1 MRIPKKSRTFARYF
15 VAIRNKQ
22 TTTTHTTMKKTFLS
36 IILIGASLLGFAQ
49 EDKVLMTING
59 EPIMAS
65 EFLYIYEKNNQETSL
80 EKKSMQEYLDLFINF
95 KLKVTEAIAQGVD
108 TTQEFKDE
116 LKGYRAQ
123 ATPKYLQ
130 DNAAIDS
137 LVLLSYNRM
146 ANIRKASHI
155 AVQCPMDADSAT
167 LAAATEKINELRQ
180 RVTVGLPK
188 EVKKGRKKIIVQE
201 VEDFA
206 EVAMTYSEDPTAKQG
221 KGELGWIQPFRYVYP
236 LEDAVYTTPVGE
248 ITKVFR
254 SPFGLHI
261 AKVEGE
267 RAFEEIHAAHIMKMT
282 PAGDLQ
288 RLAAAKFM
296 MDSIYKLAIQDTVD
310 FAELAQA
317 NSEDRGSAIRGGDL
331 GWFGRGAMVQ
341 PFEDITFGLKEGEIS
356 EPFQTRFGIHISKL
370 YGKRSIQPL
379 DSMRSHLLRQVQ
391 RDQRM
396 QIANESFITKTRAE
410 YNLPAEMSDADV
422 KAYADAHLEEKYPEL
437 RNLVREY
444 HDGILLFDV
453 SLREVWDKANKDHE
467 GLTAF
472 FKANKK
478 QYTWDEPRYK
488 GWIIYAKTD
497 VAAKAAKQ
505 IVKGASDKT
514 KVDSILN
521 ERVNLDSVTYVKVE
535 YGLWTAGKNAA
546 VDVYGFKSK
555 TATYTASEEYPEV
568 EAVGKVLQ
576 RPEEYSDD
584 RGKIVTDY
592 QDYLEKLWIANL
604 REKYPVVINEEVW
617 NEINTVQ

>member
-1 MRIPKKSRTFARYF
+1 
-15 VAIRNKQ
+15 
-22 TTTTHTTMKKTFLS
+22 MKKTFLS
-36 IILIGASLLGFAQ
+36 IVLMGASLLGFAQ

-80 EKKSMQEYLDLFINF
+80 EKKSMEEYLDLFINF

-130 DNAAIDS
+130 DNDAIDS

-167 LAAATEKINELRQ
+167 LAAATAKINELRQ

-188 EVKKGRKKIIVQE
+188 EVKKGRKKITVQE

-206 EVAMTYSEDPTAKQG
+206 EVAMTYSDDPAAKQN

-236 LEDAVYTTPVGE
+236 LEDAVYNTPVGE
-248 ITKVFR
+248 ITEVFR

-267 RAFEEIHAAHIMKMT
+267 RAFEEAHAAHIMKMT

-288 RLAAAKFM
+288 RLAAATFK
-296 MDSIYKLAIQDTVD
+296 MDSIYQLAIQDTVD
-310 FAELAQA
+310 FAALAQA
-317 NSEDRGSAIRGGDL
+317 NSEDRGSAMRGGDL

-341 PFEDITFGLKEGEIS
+341 PFEDITFGLQEGEIS
-356 EPFQTRFGIHISKL
+356 KPFQTRFGIHISKL
-370 YGKRSIQPL
+370 YGKRGIQPL
-379 DSMRSHLLRQVQ
+379 DSMRSQLLRQVQ

-396 QIANESFITKTRAE
+396 QIANESFIAKTRAE
-410 YNLPAEMSDADV
+410 YNLPADMSDADV

-488 GWIIYAKTD
+488 GWLIYAKTD
-497 VAAKAAKQ
+497 LAAKAAKQ
-505 IVKGASDKT
+505 IVKGASDKA

-546 VDVYGFKSK
+546 VDVYGFKDK
-555 TATYTASEEYPEV
+555 TATYTASEEYPV
-568 EAVGKVLQ
+568 VVAVGKVLK
-576 RPEEYSDD
+576 RPEEYNDD

-592 QDYLEKLWIANL
+592 QDYLEKLWIASL

-617 NEINTVQ
+617 NDLKAL

>member
-1 MRIPKKSRTFARYF
+1 
-15 VAIRNKQ
+15 
-22 TTTTHTTMKKTFLS
+22 MKKTFLS
-36 IILIGASLLGFAQ
+36 IVLMGASLLGFAQ
-49 EDKVLMTING
+49 EDRVLMTING

-80 EKKSMQEYLDLFINF
+80 EKKSMEEYLDLFINF

-130 DNAAIDS
+130 DNDAIDS

-167 LAAATEKINELRQ
+167 LAAATAKINELRQ

-188 EVKKGRKKIIVQE
+188 EVKKGRKKITVQE

-206 EVAMTYSEDPTAKQG
+206 EVAMTYSDDPAAKQN

-236 LEDAVYTTPVGE
+236 LEDAVYNTPVGE
-248 ITKVFR
+248 ITEVFR

-267 RAFEEIHAAHIMKMT
+267 RAFEEAHAAHIMKMT
-282 PAGDLQ
+282 PSGDLQ
-288 RLAAAKFM
+288 RLAAATFK
-296 MDSIYKLAIQDTVD
+296 MDSLYQLAIQDTVD
-310 FAELAQA
+310 FAALAQA
-317 NSEDRGSAIRGGDL
+317 NSEDRGSAMRGGDL

-341 PFEDITFGLKEGEIS
+341 PFEDITFGLNEGEIS
-356 EPFQTRFGIHISKL
+356 KPFQTRFGIHISKL
-370 YGKRSIQPL
+370 YGKRGIQPL
-379 DSMRSHLLRQVQ
+379 DSMRSQLLRQVQ

-396 QIANESFITKTRAE
+396 QIANESFIAKTRAE
-410 YNLPAEMSDADV
+410 YNLPADMSDADV
-422 KAYADAHLEEKYPEL
+422 KAYADARLEEKYPEL

-488 GWIIYAKTD
+488 GWLIYAKTD
-497 VAAKAAKQ
+497 LAAKAAKQ
-505 IVKGASDKT
+505 IVKGTSDKA

-546 VDVYGFKSK
+546 VDVYGFKDK
-555 TATYTASEEYPEV
+555 TATYTASEEYPV
-568 EAVGKVLQ
+568 VVAVGKVLK
-576 RPEEYSDD
+576 RPEEYNDD

-592 QDYLEKLWIANL
+592 QDYLEKLWIASL
-604 REKYPVVINEEVW
+604 REKYPVVINEDVW
-617 NEINTVQ
+617 NDLKAL

>member
-1 MRIPKKSRTFARYF
+1 
-15 VAIRNKQ
+15 
-22 TTTTHTTMKKTFLS
+22 MKKTFLS
-36 IILIGASLLGFAQ
+36 IVLMGASLLGFAQ

-130 DNAAIDS
+130 DNDAIDS

-167 LAAATEKINELRQ
+167 LAAATAKINELRQ

-188 EVKKGRKKIIVQE
+188 EVKKGRKKITVQE
-201 VEDFA
+201 VEDFT
-206 EVAMTYSEDPTAKQG
+206 EVAIAYSDDPAVKQS
-221 KGELGWIQPFRYVYP
+221 KGELGWIQPFRYVYS

-248 ITKVFR
+248 ISEVFR

-261 AKVEGE
+261 AKIESE
-267 RAFEEIHAAHIMKMT
+267 RAFEEVHAAHIMKMT
-282 PAGDLQ
+282 PSGDLQ
-288 RLAAAKFM
+288 RLAAAKLK
-296 MDSIYKLAIQDTVD
+296 MDSIYQLAIQDTVD
-310 FAELAQA
+310 FAALAQA
-317 NSEDRGSAIRGGDL
+317 NSEDRGSAVRGGDL

-341 PFEDITFGLKEGEIS
+341 PFEDITFGLKEGEVS

-370 YGKRSIQPL
+370 YGKRGIQPL
-379 DSMRSHLLRQVQ
+379 DSMRSQLLRQVQ

-396 QIANESFITKTRAE
+396 QIANESFINKTRAE
-410 YNLPAEMSDADV
+410 YNLPAQMSDADV

-467 GLTAF
+467 GLTSF

-505 IVKGASDKT
+505 IVKGASDKA

-546 VDVYGFKSK
+546 VDVYGFKNK
-555 TATYTASEEYPEV
+555 TATYTPSEEYPV
-568 EAVGKVLQ
+568 VVAVGKVLQ
-576 RPEEYSDD
+576 RPEEYNDD

-592 QDYLEKLWIANL
+592 QDYLEKLWIASL
-604 REKYPVVINEEVW
+604 REKYPVVINEDVW
-617 NEINTVQ
+617 NELKSLQ

>member
-1 MRIPKKSRTFARYF
+1 
-15 VAIRNKQ
+15 
-22 TTTTHTTMKKTFLS
+22 MKKTFLS
-36 IILIGASLLGFAQ
+36 IVLMGASLLGFAQ

-80 EKKSMQEYLDLFINF
+80 EKKSMEEYLDLFINF

-130 DNAAIDS
+130 DNDAIDS

-167 LAAATEKINELRQ
+167 LAAATAKINELRQ

-188 EVKKGRKKIIVQE
+188 EVKKGRKKITVQE

-206 EVAMTYSEDPTAKQG
+206 EVAMTYSDDPAAKQN

-236 LEDAVYTTPVGE
+236 LEDAVYNTPVGE
-248 ITKVFR
+248 ITEVFR

-267 RAFEEIHAAHIMKMT
+267 RAFEEAHAAHIMKMT
-282 PAGDLQ
+282 PSGDLQ
-288 RLAAAKFM
+288 RLAAATFK
-296 MDSIYKLAIQDTVD
+296 MDSLYQLAIQDTVD
-310 FAELAQA
+310 FAALAQA
-317 NSEDRGSAIRGGDL
+317 NSEDRGSAMRGGDL

-341 PFEDITFGLKEGEIS
+341 PFEDITFGLQEGEIS
-356 EPFQTRFGIHISKL
+356 KPFQTRFGIHISKL
-370 YGKRSIQPL
+370 YGKRGIQPL
-379 DSMRSHLLRQVQ
+379 DSMRSQLLRQVQ

-396 QIANESFITKTRAE
+396 QIANESFIAKTRAE
-410 YNLPAEMSDADV
+410 YNLPADMSDADV
-422 KAYADAHLEEKYPEL
+422 KAYADARLEEKYPEL

-488 GWIIYAKTD
+488 GWLIYAKTD
-497 VAAKAAKQ
+497 LAAKAAKQ
-505 IVKGASDKT
+505 IVKGASDKA

-546 VDVYGFKSK
+546 VDVYGFKNK
-555 TATYTASEEYPEV
+555 TATYTASEEYPV
-568 EAVGKVLQ
+568 VVAVGKVLK
-576 RPEEYSDD
+576 RPEEYNDD

-592 QDYLEKLWIANL
+592 QDYLEKLWIASL

-617 NEINTVQ
+617 NDLKAL

>member
-1 MRIPKKSRTFARYF
+1 
-15 VAIRNKQ
+15 
-22 TTTTHTTMKKTFLS
+22 MKKTFLS
-36 IILIGASLLGFAQ
+36 IVLMGASLLGFAQ

-80 EKKSMQEYLDLFINF
+80 EKKSMEEYLDLFINF

-130 DNAAIDS
+130 DNDAIDS

-167 LAAATEKINELRQ
+167 LAAATAKINELRQ

-188 EVKKGRKKIIVQE
+188 EVKKGRKKITVQE

-206 EVAMTYSEDPTAKQG
+206 EVAMTYSDDPAAKQN

-236 LEDAVYTTPVGE
+236 LEDAVYNTPVGE
-248 ITKVFR
+248 ITEVFR

-267 RAFEEIHAAHIMKMT
+267 RAFEEAHAAHIMKMT
-282 PAGDLQ
+282 PAGDAQ
-288 RLAAAKFM
+288 RLAAAQEA
-296 MDSIYKLAIQDTVD
+296 MDSIYLLATQDTVD
-310 FAELAQA
+310 FAALAQA
-317 NSEDRGSAIRGGDL
+317 NSEDRGSAMRGGDL

-341 PFEDITFGLKEGEIS
+341 PFEDITFGLQEGEIS
-356 EPFQTRFGIHISKL
+356 KPFQTRFGIHISKL
-370 YGKRSIQPL
+370 YGKRGIQPL
-379 DSMRSHLLRQVQ
+379 DSMRSQLLRQVQ

-396 QIANESFITKTRAE
+396 QIANESFIAKTRAE
-410 YNLPAEMSDADV
+410 YNLPADMSDADV
-422 KAYADAHLEEKYPEL
+422 KAYADARLEEKYPEL

-488 GWIIYAKTD
+488 GWLIYAKTD
-497 VAAKAAKQ
+497 LAAKAAKQ
-505 IVKGASDKT
+505 IVKGASDKA

-546 VDVYGFKSK
+546 VDVYGFKDK
-555 TATYTASEEYPEV
+555 TATYTASEEYPV
-568 EAVGKVLQ
+568 VVAVGKVLK
-576 RPEEYSDD
+576 RPEEYNDD

-592 QDYLEKLWIANL
+592 QDYLEKLWIASL

-617 NEINTVQ
+617 NDLKAL

>member
-1 MRIPKKSRTFARYF
+1 
-15 VAIRNKQ
+15 
-22 TTTTHTTMKKTFLS
+22 MKKTFLS
-36 IILIGASLLGFAQ
+36 IVLMGASLLGFAQ

-80 EKKSMQEYLDLFINF
+80 EKKSMEEYLDLFINF

-130 DNAAIDS
+130 DNDAIDS

-155 AVQCPMDADSAT
+155 AVQCPMDADSTT
-167 LAAATEKINELRQ
+167 LAAATAKINELRQ

-188 EVKKGRKKIIVQE
+188 EVKKGRKKITVQE

-206 EVAMTYSEDPTAKQG
+206 EVAMTYSDDPAAKQN

-236 LEDAVYTTPVGE
+236 LEDAVYNTPVGE
-248 ITKVFR
+248 ITEVFR

-267 RAFEEIHAAHIMKMT
+267 RAFEEAHAAHIMKMT
-282 PAGDLQ
+282 PSGDLQ
-288 RLAAAKFM
+288 RLAAATFK
-296 MDSIYKLAIQDTVD
+296 MDSIYQLAIQDTVD
-310 FAELAQA
+310 FAALAQA
-317 NSEDRGSAIRGGDL
+317 NSEDRGSAMRGGDL

-341 PFEDITFGLKEGEIS
+341 PFEDITFGLNEGEIS
-356 EPFQTRFGIHISKL
+356 KPFQTRFGIHISKL
-370 YGKRSIQPL
+370 YGKRGIQPL
-379 DSMRSHLLRQVQ
+379 DSMRSQLLRQVQ

-396 QIANESFITKTRAE
+396 QIANESFIAKTRAE
-410 YNLPAEMSDADV
+410 YNLPADMSDADV
-422 KAYADAHLEEKYPEL
+422 KAYADARLEEKYPEL

-488 GWIIYAKTD
+488 GWLIYAKTD
-497 VAAKAAKQ
+497 LAAKAAKQ
-505 IVKGASDKT
+505 IVKGASDKA

-546 VDVYGFKSK
+546 VDVYGFKNK
-555 TATYTASEEYPEV
+555 TATYTASEEYPV
-568 EAVGKVLQ
+568 VVAVGKVLK
-576 RPEEYSDD
+576 RPEEYNDD

-592 QDYLEKLWIANL
+592 QDYLEKLWIASL

-617 NEINTVQ
+617 NDLKAL

>member
-1 MRIPKKSRTFARYF
+1 
-15 VAIRNKQ
+15 
-22 TTTTHTTMKKTFLS
+22 MKKTFLS
-36 IILIGASLLGFAQ
+36 IVLMGASLLGFAQ

-80 EKKSMQEYLDLFINF
+80 EKKSMEEYLDLFINF

-130 DNAAIDS
+130 DNDAIDS

-167 LAAATEKINELRQ
+167 LAAATAKINELRQ
-180 RVTVGLPK
+180 RVTVGLLK
-188 EVKKGRKKIIVQE
+188 EVKKGRKKITVQE

-206 EVAMTYSEDPTAKQG
+206 EVAMTYSDDPAAKQN

-236 LEDAVYTTPVGE
+236 LEDAVYNTPVGE
-248 ITKVFR
+248 ITEVFR

-267 RAFEEIHAAHIMKMT
+267 RAFEEAHAAHIMKMT
-282 PAGDLQ
+282 PAGDAQ
-288 RLAAAKFM
+288 RLAAAQEA
-296 MDSIYKLAIQDTVD
+296 MDSIYLLATQDTAD
-310 FAELAQA
+310 FAALAQA
-317 NSEDRGSAIRGGDL
+317 NSEDRGSAMRGGDL

-341 PFEDITFGLKEGEIS
+341 PFEDITFGLNEGEIS
-356 EPFQTRFGIHISKL
+356 KPFQTRFGIHISKL
-370 YGKRSIQPL
+370 YSKRGIQPL
-379 DSMRSHLLRQVQ
+379 DSMRSQLLRQVQ

-396 QIANESFITKTRAE
+396 QIANESFIAKTRAE
-410 YNLPAEMSDADV
+410 YNLPADMSDADV
-422 KAYADAHLEEKYPEL
+422 KAYADARLEEKYPEL

-488 GWIIYAKTD
+488 GWLIYAKTD
-497 VAAKAAKQ
+497 LAAKAAKQ
-505 IVKGASDKT
+505 IVKGASDKA

-546 VDVYGFKSK
+546 VDVYGFKDK
-555 TATYTASEEYPEV
+555 TATYTASEEYPV
-568 EAVGKVLQ
+568 VVAVGKVLK
-576 RPEEYSDD
+576 RPEEYNDD

-592 QDYLEKLWIANL
+592 QDYLEKLWIASL

-617 NEINTVQ
+617 NDLKAL

>member
-1 MRIPKKSRTFARYF
+1 
-15 VAIRNKQ
+15 
-22 TTTTHTTMKKTFLS
+22 MKKTFLS
-36 IILIGASLLGFAQ
+36 IVLMGASLLGFAQ

-80 EKKSMQEYLDLFINF
+80 EKKSMEEYLDLFINF

-123 ATPKYLQ
+123 ATPEYLQ
-130 DNAAIDS
+130 DNDAIDS

-167 LAAATEKINELRQ
+167 LAAATAKINELRQ

-188 EVKKGRKKIIVQE
+188 EVKKGRKKITVQE

-206 EVAMTYSEDPTAKQG
+206 EVAMTYSDDPAAKQN

-236 LEDAVYTTPVGE
+236 LEDAVYNTPVGE
-248 ITKVFR
+248 ITEIFR

-267 RAFEEIHAAHIMKMT
+267 RAFEEAHAAHIMKMT

-288 RLAAAKFM
+288 RLAAATFK
-296 MDSIYKLAIQDTVD
+296 MDSLYQLAIQDTVD
-310 FAELAQA
+310 FAALAQA
-317 NSEDRGSAIRGGDL
+317 NSEDRGSAMRGGDL

-341 PFEDITFGLKEGEIS
+341 PFEDITFGLQEGEIS
-356 EPFQTRFGIHISKL
+356 KPFQTRFGIHISKL
-370 YGKRSIQPL
+370 YGKRGIQPL
-379 DSMRSHLLRQVQ
+379 DSMRSQLLRQVQ

-396 QIANESFITKTRAE
+396 QIANESFIAKTRAE

-488 GWIIYAKTD
+488 GWLIYAKTD
-497 VAAKAAKQ
+497 LAAKAAKQ
-505 IVKGASDKT
+505 IVKGASDKA

-546 VDVYGFKSK
+546 VDVYGFKDK
-555 TATYTASEEYPEV
+555 TATYTASEEYPV
-568 EAVGKVLQ
+568 VVAVGKVLK
-576 RPEEYSDD
+576 RPEEYNDD

-592 QDYLEKLWIANL
+592 QDYLEKLWIASL

-617 NEINTVQ
+617 NDLKAL

>member
-1 MRIPKKSRTFARYF
+1 
-15 VAIRNKQ
+15 
-22 TTTTHTTMKKTFLS
+22 MKKTFLS
-36 IILIGASLLGFAQ
+36 IVLMGASLLGFAQ

-80 EKKSMQEYLDLFINF
+80 EKKSMEEYLDLFINF

-130 DNAAIDS
+130 DNDAIDS

-167 LAAATEKINELRQ
+167 LAAATAKINELRQ

-188 EVKKGRKKIIVQE
+188 EVKKGRKKITVQE

-206 EVAMTYSEDPTAKQG
+206 EVAMTYSDDPAAKQN

-236 LEDAVYTTPVGE
+236 LEDAVYNTPVGE
-248 ITKVFR
+248 ITEVFR

-267 RAFEEIHAAHIMKMT
+267 RAFEEAHAAHIMKMT

-288 RLAAAKFM
+288 RLAAATFK
-296 MDSIYKLAIQDTVD
+296 MDSLYQLAIQDTVD
-310 FAELAQA
+310 FAALAQA
-317 NSEDRGSAIRGGDL
+317 NSEDRGSAMRGGDL

-341 PFEDITFGLKEGEIS
+341 PFEDITFGLQEGEIS
-356 EPFQTRFGIHISKL
+356 KPFQTRFGIHISKL
-370 YGKRSIQPL
+370 YGKRGIQPL
-379 DSMRSHLLRQVQ
+379 DSMRSQLLRQVQ

-396 QIANESFITKTRAE
+396 QIANESFIAKTRVE
-410 YNLPAEMSDADV
+410 YNLPADMSDADV
-422 KAYADAHLEEKYPEL
+422 KAYADARLEEKYPEL

-488 GWIIYAKTD
+488 GWLIYAKTD
-497 VAAKAAKQ
+497 LAAKAAKQ
-505 IVKGASDKT
+505 IVKGASDKA

-546 VDVYGFKSK
+546 VDVYGFKDK
-555 TATYTASEEYPEV
+555 TATYTASEEYPV
-568 EAVGKVLQ
+568 VVAVGKVLK
-576 RPEEYSDD
+576 RPEEYNDD

-592 QDYLEKLWIANL
+592 QDYLEKLWIASL

-617 NEINTVQ
+617 NDLKAL